1 MYKQVLKGMMI
12 CDICNFLSRYGLVHC
27 NEQFWQPLQLLDFP
41 RLVSY
46 LSLWLCTVMLFISRE
61 IGWQMYTFWL
71 TIYKLDT
78 MACTWWD
85 KRRGVWWYD
94 ICRNQEK
101 HARGVWVCC
110 KLVISL
116 LFASCMQLIC
126 LKMFKHYSYFILF
139 CCRSRNKDK
148 LRYRYPRGES
158 YLDVIQR

>member
-1 MYKQVLKGMMI
+1 MTSANDYISFIVNLLNSMYKQVLKGMMI

-71 TIYKLDT
+71 TIYMLDT

-85 KRRGVWWYD
+85 KRRGVWWYG

-101 HARGVWVCC
+101 HARGVWVGLQTCNFSLIC
-110 KLVISL
+110 KLHATNMADKKKHNVKL
-116 LFASCMQLIC
+116 L
-126 LKMFKHYSYFILF
+126 SY
-139 CCRSRNKDK
+139 
-148 LRYRYPRGES
+148 
-158 YLDVIQR
+158 